1 MTKRELEEALYV
13 KLPASAATKLDRAA
27 EVLGVRKKDLI
38 AGLVAKYVDP
48 DTKHGR
54 AALGSMSQPKRI
66 SVDVSDGRPTMGT
79 YSFQAYDPP
88 ALPEVLTVE
97 QAAQLLQVPP
107 NAVLELAEAGQLP
120 GRKLGPVWRFSRAAI
135 VAWLSG

>member
-88 ALPEVLTVE
+88 VPEVMNV
-97 QAAQLLQVPP
+97 AQLAEMLQLEPK
-107 NAVLELAEAGQLP
+107 AVLELAEAGKLP
-120 GRKLGPVWRFSRAAI
+120 GRKLGSEWRFSRAAV
-135 VAWLSG
+135 VAWLAG